1 MWDFIETHR
10 AALAFGAYQHVSLV
24 VQSVLLATVVALV
37 LAVVVHRQPRLTG
50 IANGVTSVGLTVP
63 SLAMLAFLLAV
74 LGLGVLPSVVAI
86 AFYAAL
92 PILRNTVVG
101 LAGVDRNLVESARGM
116 GMGPIRTLLRI
127 ELPLA
132 WPVVLTGVRVSTQM
146 CMGVAAVAAY
156 VQGPGLG
163 SYIFNGLARLGGAGA
178 VESALV
184 GTLGVVLLALA
195 LDGLLV
201 LLRRAT
207 TSRGIRV

>member
-37 LAVVVHRQPRLTG
+37 LAVVVHRQPRLAG

-116 GMGPIRTLLRI
+116 GMGPIRTLLRV

>member
-24 VQSVLLATVVALV
+24 VQSVLLATVVALL
-37 LAVVVHRQPRLTG
+37 LAVVVHRQPRLAG
-50 IANGVTSVGLTVP
+50 MANAVTSVGLTVP

-116 GMGPIRTLLRI
+116 GMGPIRTLLRV

-132 WPVVLTGVRVSTQM
+132 WPVMLTGVRVSTQM

>member
-1 MWDFIETHR
+1 
-10 AALAFGAYQHVSLV
+10 
-24 VQSVLLATVVALV
+24 
-37 LAVVVHRQPRLTG
+37 
-50 IANGVTSVGLTVP
+50 
-63 SLAMLAFLLAV
+63 
-74 LGLGVLPSVVAI
+74 
-86 AFYAAL
+86 
-92 PILRNTVVG
+92 
-101 LAGVDRNLVESARGM
+101 M
-116 GMGPIRTLLRI
+116 GMADPHALDVN
-127 ELPLA
+127 LPLA

-207 TSRGIRV
+207 TSGGSVSDPVATAVKESDMAAATPHPTAHPTVSDPSTTL

>member
-1 MWDFIETHR
+1 
-10 AALAFGAYQHVSLV
+10 VSLV
-24 VQSVLLATVVALV
+24 VQSVLLATVVALL
-37 LAVVVHRQPRLTG
+37 LAVVVHRQPRLAG

-116 GMGPIRTLLRI
+116 GMGPIRTLLRV

>member
-1 MWDFIETHR
+1 MWDFIESHR

-37 LAVVVHRQPRLTG
+37 LAVVVHRQPRLAG
-50 IANGVTSVGLTVP
+50 IANGVSSVGLTVP

-116 GMGPIRTLLRI
+116 GMGPIRTLVRV